1 MPVDFYNINACKL
14 AGIYQSKTFAEVHYA
29 WLEYL
34 PAILNT
40 SDARILDIGA
50 GAGRDSK
57 YLAEQGKDKNISVT
71 AIEPAQTLAE
81 LGKIQTRGL
90 NVQWLHDSLPDLKTL
105 DCQQNCFDLI
115 LLSAVWMHIPVIE
128 REHCIRKLA
137 GLLKPGG
144 KLVISLRHGPSGDQ
158 RIMHKVCADELICLA
173 KSAALSPILVTDQQ
187 NDLIGRAEV
196 NWQTVVFIKENEK

>member
-1 MPVDFYNINACKL
+1 MSDTFYNKNASKL
-14 AGIYQSKTFAEVHYA
+14 ADMYQSKTFAEVHCA

-40 SDARILDIGA
+40 SDARILDLGA

-57 YLAEQGKDKNISVT
+57 YLAEQGKANNISVT

-81 LGKIQTRGL
+81 QGKKHTRGL
-90 NVQWLHDSLPDLKTL
+90 NVQWLDDSLPDLKTL
-105 DCQQNCFDLI
+105 SRQQGGFDLI
-115 LLSAVWMHIPVIE
+115 LLSAVWMHIPVID
-128 REHCIRKLA
+128 RAPCIRKLA

-158 RIMHKVCADELICLA
+158 RIMHKVCADELLDLA
-173 KSAALSPILVTDQQ
+173 KSAALSPLLVTEQQ

-196 NWQTVVFIKENEK
+196 NWQTVVLQS